1 MHRSPAYGK
10 IKSHSSAL
18 NKQEHFFQDFSVNMK
33 SICYI
38 CISQCAVM
46 SHYSTRKSLKT
57 PCQLVI
63 WFGCIYYRLDQM
75 CAGSNRVVQI
85 KHFFASLWTLCS
97 LPQRRVT
104 YLPMDTVLLSESDAY
119 FYLKVT
125 GGEAVT
131 VLSSTCSC
139 RTRMDTVC
147 GPIQT
152 SNQKTKTYWATA
164 DCVYFKR
171 AHNPATRSAP
181 DRIASDCTSD
191 SSSFTWPNVNTFPHV
206 NLRIYCIF

>member
-38 CISQCAVM
+38 CISQCAVI

-85 KHFFASLWTLCS
+85 KHFKFVNPVFSTTEKGHISAYGYGIAVGIRRILLPEGHRRGSCYCS
-97 LPQRRVT
+97 LINLFMQ
-104 YLPMDTVLLSESDAY
+104 DAY
-119 FYLKVT
+119 GYRVRTHSNSKPKDQN
-125 GGEAVT
+125 
-131 VLSSTCSC
+131 VLSHS
-139 RTRMDTVC
+139 
-147 GPIQT
+147 
-152 SNQKTKTYWATA
+152 
-164 DCVYFKR
+164 
-171 AHNPATRSAP
+171 
-181 DRIASDCTSD
+181 
-191 SSSFTWPNVNTFPHV
+191 
-206 NLRIYCIF
+206 